1 MKNLKTNDD
10 LIKEL
15 LSPDEQAELHTS
27 VEKEVSKHWGGLRKG
42 AGRKP
47 KDKDKLLCFNIRVS
61 LEEKIFLQYAR
72 KHNLDYS
79 QLMET

>member
-1 MKNLKTNDD
+1 MSTELT
-10 LIKEL
+10 KESGQGPL
-15 LSPDEQAELHTS
+15 ESNPTKAHPN
-27 VEKEVSKHWGGLRKG
+27 WGGRRKG